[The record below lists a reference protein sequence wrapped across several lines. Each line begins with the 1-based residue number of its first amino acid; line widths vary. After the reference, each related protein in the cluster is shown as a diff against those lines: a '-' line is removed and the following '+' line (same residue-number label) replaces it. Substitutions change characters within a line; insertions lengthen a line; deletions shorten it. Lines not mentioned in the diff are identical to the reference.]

1 MFLLLQKKITSQQTH
16 HRRTISRSSTIHCFL
31 TLFDLYTIDN
41 GHYYFPACIENGTHV
56 VKNYDL
62 FYLFGGLLRTNRRVS
77 AHELVITSRRSDHME
92 LGRKKNAWD
101 HALSTGSWI
110 ISMETRNDYDRP
122 HIFSWPECA
131 IILCDSDGLVS
142 EWDSQAERYF
152 GWSEPEAVGRFLV
165 DLISPSFT
173 DTSSSP
179 ELKESLRFPKY
190 LPGGEQQEITV
201 SHRNGTLFTAQIIT
215 RISRRNGTQI
225 VIARDISS
233 RKAYEGR
240 TEDASSSHKVIN
252 DILRFTIDRQLVGK
266 QLGHILDY
274 LFSIKTLHLLPK
286 AGIFLVDQKSEKLIL
301 KIHRGFSD
309 RHQKKC
315 SEVPFGVCHCGQAA
329 QLGITQFSHC
339 ASTPVHA
346 CEQIDPHGHLCLPV
360 IRDSLLIGI
369 VCFYVV
375 KGYIHSR
382 EEEELLKS
390 ICHILGGIIETEEMD
405 LQLVNLVKDLR
416 TSIVSL
422 RNEKKFSD
430 SIIQGLNHG
439 LLVVDPDGNILKS
452 NAVAGAILQP
462 FALALEGQNLFNII
476 GIEAATRI
484 TGNCSSGDENELDL
498 TTNNGE
504 KKILSYTT
512 VPRDD
517 TKGKQIGQI
526 ISFTDISEIKY
537 VRKEM
542 EKMNRL
548 STVAEIAAAVAHEVR
563 NPLAG
568 IKIMAQSIEEQSV
581 TKEEQS
587 ECSKRIVR
595 QVDRLNELLTE
606 FFSYARPVTPKPRP
620 ISIIDILSETRH
632 LISSK
637 LSNKHIIFRDNHEQ
651 NLPFVMA
658 DPNQI
663 QQVFLNL
670 FLNAIDAIQQGGII
684 EVTTSKIGASELSHY
699 KRKYPGLLSWNQY
712 ISLRFS
718 DNGAGMSPETAEKVF
733 EPFFTTKT
741 TGSGLGLSIVYRTL
755 KENGAAIVVEST
767 EGKGTTFTIFFR
779 TPA

>member
-1 MFLLLQKKITSQQTH
+1 
-16 HRRTISRSSTIHCFL
+16 
-31 TLFDLYTIDN
+31 
-41 GHYYFPACIENGTHV
+41 
-56 VKNYDL
+56 
-62 FYLFGGLLRTNRRVS
+62 
-77 AHELVITSRRSDHME
+77 
-92 LGRKKNAWD
+92 
-101 HALSTGSWI
+101 
-110 ISMETRNDYDRP
+110 METRNDHDHP
-122 HIFSWPECA
+122 HIFSWPGCA

-142 EWDSQAERYF
+142 AWDSQAEHYF

-173 DTSSSP
+173 DTASSP
-179 ELKESLRFPKY
+179 ESKKALRFPKY
-190 LPGGEQQEITV
+190 RPGGEQQVITV
-201 SHRNGTLFTAQIIT
+201 SHRNGTSFTVQIIT
-215 RISRRNGTQI
+215 RTSRRNDIHI
-225 VIARDISS
+225 VIARDISP

-240 TEDASSSHKVIN
+240 TEDSSNNHKVIN
-252 DILRFTIDRQLVGK
+252 DILRFTVDRHFVGK

-274 LFSIKTLHLLPK
+274 LFSVKTLHLLPK
-286 AGIFLVDQKSEKLIL
+286 AGIFLVDQKSQKLVL

-329 QLGITQFSHC
+329 QLGVAQFLHC
-339 ASTPVHA
+339 TSTPVYT
-346 CEQIDPHGHLCLPV
+346 CEQIEPHGHLCLPI
-360 IRDSLLIGI
+360 IRDSLLMGI

-390 ICHILGGIIETEEMD
+390 ICHILGGIIETEQMD
-405 LQLVNLVKDLR
+405 LQLINLVKDLR

-439 LLVVDPDGNILKS
+439 LLVVDLDGNILKS

-462 FALALEGQNLFNII
+462 FALILEGQNLFNIF

-484 TGNCSSGDENELDL
+484 TGNCSSGNLENELDL
-498 TTNNGE
+498 TTSNGE
-504 KKILSYTT
+504 NKIITYTT

-587 ECSKRIVR
+587 ECSQRIVR

-620 ISIIDILSETRH
+620 ISIIGVLSETRH

-637 LSNKHIIFRDNHEQ
+637 LSNKHIVFRDRHEQ
-651 NLPFVMA
+651 NLPLVLA

-684 EVTTSKIGASELSHY
+684 EVTTSTIGASELSHY
-699 KRKYPGLLSWNQY
+699 KRKHPGLLPWNQY
-712 ISLRFS
+712 IALRFS
-718 DNGAGMSPETAEKVF
+718 DNGSGMSPETAEKVF

-755 KENGAAIVVEST
+755 KENEAAIVVEST

-779 TPA
+779 TPV